1 MDLTFKPNKKTL
13 IPGCTLSYK
22 CKDDSQN
29 VTPRYITQKLMQEVG
44 GEMECLT
51 TRNFNIIST

>member
-29 VTPRYITQKLMQEVG
+29 VTPRYITQKLMQEVE
-44 GEMECLT
+44 GEMQ
-51 TRNFNIIST
+51 SA